1 MALMAVV
8 LAVASKT
15 AMRPLRLED
24 LFTVAAVPTISET
37 ASAAAPP
44 VPVTAAAGVV
54 PVVPRPLRLGN
65 VVVEAT
71 AKTPLLGSLLAFL
84 FPENVGIDK
93 NYNAEL

>member
-44 VPVTAAAGVV
+44 VLVTAAAGVV
-54 PVVPRPLRLGN
+54 PVVPCPLRLDD
-65 VVVEAT
+65 VVAE
-71 AKTPLLGSLLAFL
+71 TPLLECQCTASKSELL
-84 FPENVGIDK
+84 FPLLGGMVM
-93 NYNAEL
+93 